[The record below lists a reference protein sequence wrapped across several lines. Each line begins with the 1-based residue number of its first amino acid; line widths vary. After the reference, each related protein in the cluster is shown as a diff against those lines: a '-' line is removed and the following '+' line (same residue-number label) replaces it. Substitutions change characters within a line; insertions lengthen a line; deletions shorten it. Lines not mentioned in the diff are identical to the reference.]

1 VYILVLINEGRFSM
15 KNDAYSESQ
24 LIGLVILRILIGW
37 HFLYEGISKLVNP
50 YWSSAA
56 YLLDSKWIFSSL
68 AERIVANPTLLE
80 FTDSV
85 NMWGLTI
92 VGLSLL
98 LGFMS
103 RYGAIA
109 GLVFILLYYIF
120 APPFIGLEYSKPGE
134 GSYIIVNKNLIEA
147 CALYVLFLFPTS
159 QLIGLDRLI
168 SSIQSK

>member
-1 VYILVLINEGRFSM
+1 M
-15 KNDAYSESQ
+15 KNDITNNDAYSRSQ

-92 VGLSLL
+92 VGLSLI

-109 GLVFILLYYIF
+109 GLAFVLLYYFF
-120 APPFIGLEYSKPGE
+120 AQPFIGLEYSKPGE

-147 CALYVLFLFPTS
+147 CALYVLYLFPTS
-159 QLIGLDRLI
+159 Q
-168 SSIQSK
+168 

>member
-1 VYILVLINEGRFSM
+1 M
-15 KNDAYSESQ
+15 KNDLTNNDAYSGSQ
-24 LIGLVILRILIGW
+24 LFGLVILRILIGW

-147 CALYVLFLFPTS
+147 CALYVLYLFPTS
-159 QLIGLDRLI
+159 QLIGFDRLI
-168 SSIQSK
+168 LSIQSK

>member
-1 VYILVLINEGRFSM
+1 M
-15 KNDAYSESQ
+15 KNDLTNNDAYSGSQ
-24 LIGLVILRILIGW
+24 LFGLVILRILIGW

-85 NMWGLTI
+85 NMCGLTI

-147 CALYVLFLFPTS
+147 CALYVLYLFPTS
-159 QLIGLDRLI
+159 QLIGLDSLI

>member
-1 VYILVLINEGRFSM
+1 M
-15 KNDAYSESQ
+15 KNDIASNDAYSGSQ

-68 AERIVANPTLLE
+68 AETIVSNPTLLE

-92 VGLSLL
+92 VGLSLI

-109 GLVFILLYYIF
+109 GLVFVLLYYIF

-147 CALYVLFLFPTS
+147 CALYVLYLFPTS
-159 QLIGLDRLI
+159 QLIGFDRLI
-168 SSIQSK
+168 LSIQSK

>member
-1 VYILVLINEGRFSM
+1 M

-98 LGFMS
+98 LGFIS

-109 GLVFILLYYIF
+109 GLVFVLLYYIF

-147 CALYVLFLFPTS
+147 CALYVLYLFPTS
-159 QLIGLDRLI
+159 QLIGLDRFITL
-168 SSIQSK
+168 IQSK

>member
-1 VYILVLINEGRFSM
+1 M
-15 KNDAYSESQ
+15 KNDISNNDAYSGSQ
-24 LIGLVILRILIGW
+24 LIGLLILRILIGW

-56 YLLDSKWIFSSL
+56 YLLDSKWIFSLL

-147 CALYVLFLFPTS
+147 CALYVLYLFPTS

>member
-1 VYILVLINEGRFSM
+1 M

-147 CALYVLFLFPTS
+147 CALYVLYLFPTS